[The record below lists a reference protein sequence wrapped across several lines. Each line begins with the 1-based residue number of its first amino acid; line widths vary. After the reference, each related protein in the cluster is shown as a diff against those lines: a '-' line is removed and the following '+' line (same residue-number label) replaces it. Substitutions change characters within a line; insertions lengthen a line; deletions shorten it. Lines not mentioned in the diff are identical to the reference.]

1 MYLFKVL
8 ELLLHNDA
16 SSAGVNVNIR
26 DAKGNTPLHVALSR
40 YVTKFE
46 CPAKFKSVCI
56 SFRSLSSQV
65 VKFES
70 PTKIECW
77 DRGCAKFEM

>member
-40 YVTKFE
+40 
-46 CPAKFKSVCI
+46 
-56 SFRSLSSQV
+56 
-65 VKFES
+65 
-70 PTKIECW
+70 
-77 DRGCAKFEM
+77 